1 MLLSSNNN
9 LLFSCFET
17 LIMADV
23 TSCGNALHKIITAS
37 YPDASLS
44 MKMCAQRKAGRRQ
57 RASPAICTLPMVTCS
72 SSPVT
77 RVSRSPL
84 PCEKRGVW
92 GRGWNYNVLKQLAY
106 YFAVLTS
113 YVYRDMKHA
122 GISRSAQEKSQ
133 VRRSPRLLKIER
145 PAQIWMTDARAR
157 FSRQKWR
164 ILF

>member
-1 MLLSSNNN
+1 
-9 LLFSCFET
+9 
-17 LIMADV
+17 MAEV
-23 TSCGNALHKIITAS
+23 TSCGNALYKIITAS

-57 RASPAICTLPMVTCS
+57 RVSPAVCTLPMVTCS

-84 PCEKRGVW
+84 PCEKRRAW
-92 GRGWNYNVLKQLAY
+92 GGGWNYNVLKQLAY
-106 YFAVLTS
+106 SLAVLTS

-122 GISRSAQEKSQ
+122 GISKSAQEKSQ
-133 VRRSPRLLKIER
+133 VRRSPISWKS
-145 PAQIWMTDARAR
+145 AQIWMAGVRAR
-157 FSRQKWR
+157 VWRWKWR